1 MKVINFGSLNY
12 DYVYQVPHMV
22 REGETLASTERKMF
36 LGGKGLNQSIA
47 LARAGVK
54 VFLAGLIG
62 KDGKSFLEA
71 CRKNGISTKFIRE
84 TEENSGHT
92 IIQVDDRAQNS
103 ILLYGG
109 ANQKITKQFIDFVL
123 KEFEEG
129 DILVLQNEINLLGQI
144 IEKAYE
150 KKMNIILNPSPY
162 NQNLQSCDLRKISI
176 FMINEV
182 EGYQI
187 SGEKD
192 PKKILKYMKEEY
204 PDASVVLT
212 LGEKG
217 VIYQDKENLYKQDSF
232 KVDAVDTTAAGDTF
246 TGYFIA
252 GLVEG
257 IPIQQNLKRCAKA
270 ASIAVSRI
278 GAAESIPKI
287 EEVLL

>member
-71 CRKNGISTKFIRE
+71 CRKNGIYTKFIRE

-150 KKMNIILNPSPY
+150 KKMKIILNPSPY

-270 ASIAVSRI
+270 ASITVSRI